1 MATNVKDNVIVTD
14 FIVYLQVLIVFWLI
28 AHASLVEDDI
38 EIPQDVVRD
47 MVLEALDEHDIP
59 PLTGKRTRAS
69 SAGQPK
75 RPRIKYDYQRA
86 EESVLSDWLGE
97 VPRFPDK
104 QFERTFRIKRH
115 MVDTIL
121 NHLCRRSSF
130 WIKSVC
136 RAGKE
141 TINPYVKL
149 LCALKMICYGISGNA
164 FLDYH
169 QFGETTSRRCVHH
182 LVTDLVTCPELAEVY
197 L

>member
-1 MATNVKDNVIVTD
+1 M
-14 FIVYLQVLIVFWLI
+14 VFGLI
-28 AHASLVEDDI
+28 AHAALDEDDI
-38 EIPQDVVRD
+38 EIPQDVIRD
-47 MVLEALDEHDIP
+47 MVLEAVDEHDLP

-86 EESVLSDWLGE
+86 EQSVLSDWVGE

-121 NHLCRRSSF
+121 NHLCHRNTF
-130 WIKSVC
+130 WVKTVC

-141 TINPYVKL
+141 TINP
-149 LCALKMICYGISGNA
+149 
-164 FLDYH
+164 
-169 QFGETTSRRCVHH
+169 
-182 LVTDLVTCPELAEVY
+182 
-197 L
+197 